1 MPDHVPQTT
10 IVRIAVV
17 AVFAALALATNY
29 ALIGIPNVKIMDA
42 LVFLAAFL
50 FGLKVGAAVGASTW
64 AVYGFINPQGS
75 ADLILLS
82 FLITGEC
89 FYALAGAGLRKTTIA
104 QDLLESERFQR
115 GFSLVFGTVGLLAT
129 LAYDVLTNFAS
140 WLFLTTSP
148 YDALIVGLITGAP
161 FALVHEISNLVLFST
176 AAPAAIVAAK
186 RFRLTQ
192 LTETSAS

>member
-1 MPDHVPQTT
+1 MPGHVPQTI

-50 FGLKVGAAVGASTW
+50 FGVKVGLAVGASTW

-104 QDLLESERFQR
+104 RDLLDKGFRK

-140 WLFLTTSP
+140 WLFLTTSL
-148 YDALIVGLITGAP
+148 YDALVIGLVTGAP

-176 AAPAAIVAAK
+176 AAPAAIIAAK

>member
-1 MPDHVPQTT
+1 MPDQVPQTI

-29 ALIGIPNVKIMDA
+29 ALIGISNVKIMDA

-50 FGLKVGAAVGASTW
+50 FGLKVGLAVGASTW
-64 AVYGFINPQGS
+64 AVYGLINPQGS

-82 FLITGEC
+82 FLVTGEC
-89 FYALAGAGLRKTTIA
+89 FYALAGAGLRRTTIA
-104 QDLLESERFQR
+104 RDLLENKGFRK

-140 WLFLTTSP
+140 WLFRTTSL
-148 YDALIVGLITGAP
+148 YDALIIGLVTGAP

-176 AAPAAIVAAK
+176 AAPAAIIAAK

-192 LTETSAS
+192 LTETSP

>member
-1 MPDHVPQTT
+1 MPGRPQPSP
-10 IVRIAVV
+10 IIKIAIV

-29 ALIGIPNVKIMDA
+29 ALIGIPNVKVMDA

-64 AVYGFINPQGS
+64 VVYGFINPQGS

-89 FYALAGAGLRKTTIA
+89 IYALAGAGLRKTTIT
-104 QDLLESERFQR
+104 QDLLDFPKRL
-115 GFSLVFGTVGLLAT
+115 SLVFGTVGLLAT
-129 LAYDVLTNFAS
+129 LAYDILTNFAS

-148 YDALIVGLITGAP
+148 YDALVIGLITGAP
-161 FALVHEISNLVLFST
+161 FAIVHEISNLVLFST
-176 AAPAAIVAAK
+176 AAPAAIIAAK
-186 RFRLTQ
+186 RFSWIQ
-192 LTETSAS
+192 LTETNIT

>member
-50 FGLKVGAAVGASTW
+50 FGLKVGVAVGASTW

-89 FYALAGAGLRKTTIA
+89 FYALAGAGLRKTAIA
-104 QDLLESERFQR
+104 RDLLENKSFQK
-115 GFSLVFGTVGLLAT
+115 GFSLVFGTVGLL
-129 LAYDVLTNFAS
+129 
-140 WLFLTTSP
+140 
-148 YDALIVGLITGAP
+148 TGAP
-161 FALVHEISNLVLFST
+161 SALAHKISTLVLFPT
-176 AAPAAIVAAK
+176 AAPAAIIAAK

-192 LTETSAS
+192 LTETSP

>member
-1 MPDHVPQTT
+1 MPDHGPQTT
-10 IVRIAVV
+10 VVRIAVV

-50 FGLKVGAAVGASTW
+50 FGLKVGLAVGASTW

-82 FLITGEC
+82 FLVTGEC

-104 QDLLESERFQR
+104 RDLLENKGFQK

-140 WLFLTTSP
+140 WLFLTTSL
-148 YDALIVGLITGAP
+148 YDALIIGLVTGAP

-176 AAPAAIVAAK
+176 AAPAAIIAAK
-186 RFRLTQ
+186 RFRLT
-192 LTETSAS
+192 

>member
-50 FGLKVGAAVGASTW
+50 FGLKVGLAVGASTW

-89 FYALAGAGLRKTTIA
+89 FYALAGTGLRKTTIA
-104 QDLLESERFQR
+104 RDLLDKGFRK

-161 FALVHEISNLVLFST
+161 FALVHEVSNLVLFST

>member
-1 MPDHVPQTT
+1 MPDQVPQTI

-29 ALIGIPNVKIMDA
+29 ALIGISNVKIMDA

-50 FGLKVGAAVGASTW
+50 FGLKVGLAVGASTW
-64 AVYGFINPQGS
+64 AVYGLINPQGS

-82 FLITGEC
+82 FLVTGEC
-89 FYALAGAGLRKTTIA
+89 FYALAGTGLRKTTIA
-104 QDLLESERFQR
+104 RDLLDKGFRK

-129 LAYDVLTNFAS
+129 LSYDVLTNVAS

-192 LTETSAS
+192 LTETSP